1 MEINEVTPNITKNE
15 SEISFEGESSARDEN
30 LEDDST
36 GSEKISFQLSLNE
49 TPEIIENKA
58 DARLDKILADQMIE
72 ELSIEEMK
80 SLINQ
85 LDLRKEGSL
94 KGVINV
100 EQMASVLND
109 APSELAVE
117 VLRGID
123 WYHASQVITKMRD
136 MEAVGALYKHKKST
150 DKFTQSDVVAI
161 RSEWSVSHAVSVL
174 RKSNIDSN
182 KLQNLFVVDTQGKLV
197 GSVDLPDLIFSDL
210 NHKVIDVMN
219 PNVISV
225 IQGTDKNECAKIMD
239 SNELRALAVIDTEG
253 VLQGIIPIEQVIHLV
268 EQEASKDM
276 FKMVGMSLD
285 EKVIGPIKNSFK
297 RRLPWLI
304 INLSTVLFAGF
315 VLSLFTE
322 HVKRMPVLVI
332 FLPVI
337 IGQAGIAGTQTLTLV
352 VRALALGEV
361 TTKDTKKIL
370 YRELF
375 LSVIQGICVTI
386 FLFIIIFL
394 WKSDIN
400 LALLVGFAMLLN
412 LLVAGLAGVIVPIFM
427 KTINLDPASSSAVI
441 VTTFTDIAGI
451 LLYMGLASFII
462 LSL

>member
-1 MEINEVTPNITKNE
+1 MEINEVTPNIIKNE
-15 SEISFEGESSARDEN
+15 PEIFLEEESSARDEN
-30 LEDDST
+30 LESDST
-36 GSEKISFQLSLNE
+36 SREKISFQLSLDE
-49 TPEIIENKA
+49 TPEIVSNKA

-85 LDLRKEGSL
+85 LNLRKEGSL
-94 KGVINV
+94 QGVINV

-136 MEAVGALYKHKKST
+136 MEAVGALYKHKKSI
-150 DKFTQSDVVAI
+150 DEFTQSDVVAI

-210 NHKVIDVMN
+210 KNKIIDVMN

-225 IQGTDKNECAKIMD
+225 VKGTDKNECAKIMD
-239 SNELRALAVIDTEG
+239 NNELRALAVIDTEG

-285 EKVIGPIKNSFK
+285 EKVI
-297 RRLPWLI
+297 
-304 INLSTVLFAGF
+304 
-315 VLSLFTE
+315 
-322 HVKRMPVLVI
+322 
-332 FLPVI
+332 
-337 IGQAGIAGTQTLTLV
+337 
-352 VRALALGEV
+352 
-361 TTKDTKKIL
+361 
-370 YRELF
+370 
-375 LSVIQGICVTI
+375 
-386 FLFIIIFL
+386 
-394 WKSDIN
+394 
-400 LALLVGFAMLLN
+400 
-412 LLVAGLAGVIVPIFM
+412 
-427 KTINLDPASSSAVI
+427 
-441 VTTFTDIAGI
+441 
-451 LLYMGLASFII
+451 
-462 LSL
+462 